1 MEVEKS
7 GVQTIRQNTGKF
19 DFFCIISTTL
29 TKTGGGGQFALFY
42 WKTLQVSF
50 WKIRT

>member
-7 GVQTIRQNTGKF
+7 GVQTMRQNTGKF

-29 TKTGGGGQFALFY
+29 FY
-42 WKTLQVSF
+42 RKTLQVSF